1 MAQFTTTSVTYPLA
15 KYSRSYP
22 TSSSSNSQNPATD
35 AEWQHFVHPVINLYL
50 DAKKSSAGDLVSVR
64 FRVVWNFDSNTN
76 SVGVDQREII
86 LEDLD
91 LLSFSSISNSRTNSG
106 QPDHGLPLRAV
117 YRDAVVG
124 IRYLHSRTADSTSQ
138 PVYRRIQIT
147 FTTATSAAQ
156 FIEAVRP
163 VCPCRLNPQPQT
175 PVTRIPTVAMTGLL
189 DDISR
194 RGTILPS
201 VSQAWPSIGETP
213 LRPVSTA
220 LPSENPSSES
230 NLPTFAPSTPIR
242 FTPVSLSSSSTK
254 TASVAAPSH
263 DSTFVTP
270 PETPRMTIPKSS
282 QCQAPSGSISST
294 KGSLPDSSQPSS
306 STRSTSSNTMPP
318 PPLPSSVTRSLQSEN
333 RPLESHNSTRTQLV
347 ASLLD
352 TPALHKLS
360 HAELESIVAQVIREE
375 GFVQLLASLDT
386 MWRVKGLLGQ

>member
-1 MAQFTTTSVTYPLA
+1 MAQFTTTSVSYPLA

-22 TSSSSNSQNPATD
+22 TSSSLNSQNPATD

-76 SVGVDQREII
+76 SLGVDQREII

-124 IRYLHSRTADSTSQ
+124 IRYLHSKTADSTSQ

-156 FIEAVRP
+156 FIDAVRP
-163 VCPCRLNPQPQT
+163 VCPCRLNPQPQP
-175 PVTRIPTVAMTGLL
+175 PVPRIPTVATTGLL

-194 RGTILPS
+194 RGTIFPS
-201 VSQAWPSIGETP
+201 VSQARPSMGETP
-213 LRPVSTA
+213 LRPVSAA
-220 LPSENPSSES
+220 LPSGNPSSKS
-230 NLPTFAPSTPIR
+230 NVPTFAPSTPIR

-254 TASVAAPSH
+254 TTSVAAPSH
-263 DSTFVTP
+263 DSTFMAP
-270 PETPRMTIPKSS
+270 PETPRMTIPQSS

-318 PPLPSSVTRSLQSEN
+318 PPLPPSVTRSLQSEN
-333 RPLESHNSTRTQLV
+333 RSLESHNSTRTQLV
-347 ASLLD
+347 ASLHD